1 MEKPSLGRALSVTA
15 HLMSNS
21 MHHFLTRYEQSVK
34 PVLVADHAY
43 PSTYLIPKVTKVVLN
58 VGLGDLLGNSKAIE
72 EVAALLMRITGQK
85 PIETKA
91 RKAIA
96 GFKIRQAQVI
106 GMKVTLRSHR
116 MYDFLTKLIEVSLPR
131 TRDFR
136 GLKATGIT
144 SDGNLN
150 IGIRDSMIFPEAG
163 EDLTL
168 PGIQITIVSNAQ
180 SLEEA
185 RLLYQSLGF
194 VFQSEESSR

>member
-1 MEKPSLGRALSVTA
+1 
-15 HLMSNS
+15 MSNI
-21 MHHFLTRYEQSVK
+21 MHPYLSRYDEAVK
-34 PVLVADHAY
+34 PKLIAERPYA
-43 PSTYLIPKVTKVVLN
+43 STYLIPKVSKVVLN

-72 EVAALLMRITGQK
+72 EVGSLLSRISGQK

-96 GFKIRQAQVI
+96 GFKIRQYQVI
-106 GMKVTLRSHR
+106 GMKVTLRGVR
-116 MYDFLTKLIEVSLPR
+116 MYDFLTKLIEVTLPR

-136 GLKATGIT
+136 GLKASGIT

-150 IGIRDSMIFPEAG
+150 IGVKDSMIFPEAG

-168 PGIQITIVSNAQ
+168 PGIQITIVSNARTM
-180 SLEEA
+180 EESQ
-185 RLLYQSLGF
+185 LLYTSLGF